1 MRRIAL
7 RTRRKHPAPGCVP
20 FSRRD
25 PPEPDPGRTESLPL
39 NPFLAPNSERWKA
52 ALGLRASL
60 TPGCERLSALPPQ
73 TPQVPYRRLDRCD
86 GRAKGFESV
95 RGAVAHAMMCK
106 NGPIYASRDARR
118 PARCCTDPRDFY
130 RKLSQK
136 SGAGSQVSWQKD
148 RVTFRTSVWRRF
160 HRGRH
165 LSDPAALA
173 HALGSHQDS
182 GRCFRSP

>member
-1 MRRIAL
+1 LPIYEAIKGLPRLLDHTQIRAQIPGAAGQNVAKAGAASEGKEHAETPVNGGVCHALAHAGAMR
-7 RTRRKHPAPGCVP
+7 
-20 FSRRD
+20 
-25 PPEPDPGRTESLPL
+25 EME
-39 NPFLAPNSERWKA
+39 
-52 ALGLRASL
+52 
-60 TPGCERLSALPPQ
+60 
-73 TPQVPYRRLDRCD
+73 
-86 GRAKGFESV
+86 RAKGFESV

-106 NGPIYASRDARR
+106 NGPIYASRDARQ

>member
-1 MRRIAL
+1 MRSDILEQGGTAL
-7 RTRRKHPAPGCVP
+7 ASFGFVVTSCCNFDHCFRK
-20 FSRRD
+20 
-25 PPEPDPGRTESLPL
+25 SLIIKM
-39 NPFLAPNSERWKA
+39 E
-52 ALGLRASL
+52 
-60 TPGCERLSALPPQ
+60 
-73 TPQVPYRRLDRCD
+73 
-86 GRAKGFESV
+86 RAKGFESV

-106 NGPIYASRDARR
+106 NGPIYASRDARQ

-173 HALGSHQDS
+173 HTLGSQQDS
-182 GRCFRSP
+182 GRCFRSPLSEAPQPGYCPCHRQ